1 MQRANPPRR
10 RSSVTILTA
19 ILHLSDGFLSENAET
34 SKERGVLIN
43 VEVSNHRSILEPVEL
58 SMIAIDEDRPGARW
72 CERLGR
78 HVLTTAGIYGA
89 NASGKS
95 NVLSAIAWLVDS
107 IGRVWWEWGPGV
119 PRNAHRYGQGPDLP
133 SEFRID
139 VLAEGVRYQYHLAV
153 SDDRVEFEALY
164 SFPERRRRRIFERED
179 MATTFRRGTE
189 RVRGIRELLTPTTLV
204 LSAGSRLGT
213 AEMRIARDAI
223 HRINAGTLAAGVKGR
238 QHALLGYSATGL
250 FGDDY
255 EIGVQADQR
264 EIMGPS
270 EADQPDHEPRQPD
283 PNLQA
288 TALHLMQLADPS
300 ISGATWHQSRHEIAE
315 GASGRQLR
323 FRHRAGD
330 STAEFSLGEESQGTQ
345 RWFETL
351 GAVLWQLRFG
361 GTLLVDE
368 LDASLHPRITKRV
381 LEAFRD
387 PVTNPLG
394 AQLIFTTHDTSL
406 LGTLNRDEVWL
417 TDKDATGATTLYAL
431 ADFEG
436 ERVRKSL
443 NLERAYLQ
451 GRFGA
456 VPSAD
461 QAALYRMLDVPEIDD
476 DPDGTP
482 ANERMAS

>member
-1 MQRANPPRR
+1 M
-10 RSSVTILTA
+10 
-19 ILHLSDGFLSENAET
+19 
-34 SKERGVLIN
+34 LIS

-58 SMIAIDEDRPGARW
+58 SMVAIDEDRPGARS
-72 CERLGR
+72 CERLGS

-107 IGRVWWEWGPGV
+107 IEGVWWQWGADI
-119 PRNAHRYGQGPDLP
+119 PRAAHRYGRGPDRP

-153 SDDRVEFEALY
+153 SDERVEFEALY
-164 SFPERRRRRIFERED
+164 SFPERRRRRIFEREG
-179 MATTFRRGTE
+179 MTTTFRRGTE

-204 LSAGSRLGT
+204 LSAGRRLGT
-213 AEMRIARDAI
+213 ADIRIACNAI
-223 HRINAGTLAAGVKGR
+223 CKINAGSLVAYVNERPHFRMDR
-238 QHALLGYSATGL
+238 QQQFLLKYTATDL
-250 FGDDY
+250 FGDDH
-255 EIGVQADQR
+255 ELQTRADRR
-264 EIMGPS
+264 EITWPS
-270 EADQPDHEPRQPD
+270 AAGQPEREPQRD
-283 PNLQA
+283 PSLQA

-300 ISGATWHQSRHEIAE
+300 ISGATWHESRHDTTEDAT
-315 GASGRQLR
+315 RQLR
-323 FRHRAGD
+323 FRHRSGD
-330 STAEFSLGEESQGTQ
+330 STAEFGLQQESQGTQ
-345 RWFETL
+345 RWFECL
-351 GAVLWQLRFG
+351 GAVPWALREG
-361 GTLLVDE
+361 GTLLFDE
-368 LDASLHPRITKRV
+368 LDASLHPRITKRI

-387 PVTNPLG
+387 PVTNPLD

-406 LGTLNRDEVWL
+406 LATLNRDEVWL
-417 TDKDATGATTLYAL
+417 TDKDAAGATTMYAL

-456 VPSAD
+456 VPTAD
-461 QAALYRMLDVPEIDD
+461 QATLYRMLDVPEIEN

-482 ANERMAS
+482 ADERMAS